1 MKTNVIEEK
10 VVKVDGRAE
19 ADRFYNY
26 PYNALEEAVV
36 NAVLH
41 KNYKED
47 VPVEIRIY
55 VDQIQIINFPGPD
68 HYIDMEKFA
77 AGKVRARRYRNP
89 KIGEFFKEI
98 DLSEKKST
106 GISKILRELK
116 RNGSPLPEFE
126 TDADRTYMITTIKIH
141 ESFEFEKENFCQ
153 KNDRSLTEVLT
164 EVLSKKNYEKILPIA
179 IYLDEHKEITPQKAQ
194 TIVKKSKST
203 VYRYL
208 SMLVETG
215 FVEVDGNTNNA
226 VYRVVGKL

>member
-1 MKTNVIEEK
+1 M
-10 VVKVDGRAE
+10 
-19 ADRFYNY
+19 
-26 PYNALEEAVV
+26 EEALV

-55 VDQIQIINFPGPD
+55 LDQIQIINFPGPD

-116 RNGSPLPEFE
+116 RNSSPMPEFE
-126 TDADRTYMITTIKIH
+126 TDADRTYMITTIRIH
-141 ESFEFEKENFCQ
+141 ERFEIENTNFAQ
-153 KNDRSLTEVLT
+153 KNERSLS
-164 EVLSKKNYEKILPIA
+164 EVLSEVLAQKDYNKVSA
-179 IYLDEHKEITPQKAQ
+179 IVSFMEEHGEITPKEAEAV
-194 TIVKKSKST
+194 TGKSAATVRRYFKILTGTRYIVAEGS
-203 VYRYL
+203 
-208 SMLVETG
+208 
-215 FVEVDGNTNNA
+215 TNNM
-226 VYRVVGKL
+226 VYHIAANLPEDD